1 MLYVI
6 FCTDKPDH
14 AHVRAATRSDHL
26 DYVGSF
32 EERLITV
39 GPTLT
44 DDGEGMNGSLLVVD
58 FPDRE
63 GADDFARNDPY
74 AKAGLF
80 ETVVIRPW
88 KQVYPKG

>member
-6 FCTDKPDH
+6 FCTDKADH
-14 AHVRAATRSDHL
+14 AHIRAATRPDHL
-26 DYVGSF
+26 DYLAGHEDRFVA
-32 EERLITV
+32 V

-63 GADDFARNDPY
+63 AADDFAANDPY

-88 KQVYPKG
+88 KQVYPKA

>member
-6 FCTDKPDH
+6 FCTDKADH
-14 AHVRAATRSDHL
+14 AHVRAATRPDHL
-26 DYVGSF
+26 DYLDGF
-32 EERLITV
+32 EDRLVTA

-44 DDGEGMNGSLLVVD
+44 DDGQGMNGGLLVVV
-58 FPDRE
+58 FPDRQA
-63 GADDFARNDPY
+63 ADDFARNDPY

-80 ETVVIRPW
+80 ESVVIRPW

>member
-14 AHVRAATRSDHL
+14 AHVRTANRSGHL
-26 DYVGSF
+26 DYVGGF
-32 EERLITV
+32 EDRLVTV

-58 FPDRE
+58 FPDRQAVE
-63 GADDFARNDPY
+63 DFALGDPY

-80 ETVVIRPW
+80 ESVVIRPW

>member
-6 FCTDKPDH
+6 FCTDKADH
-14 AHVRAATRSDHL
+14 APLRTATRPDHL
-26 DYVGSF
+26 DYLDGF
-32 EERLITV
+32 EDRLVTA

-44 DDGEGMNGSLLVVD
+44 DDGEGMNGGLLVVD

-63 GADDFARNDPY
+63 AAEDFARGDPY

-80 ETVVIRPW
+80 ESVVIRPW

>member
-14 AHVRAATRSDHL
+14 AQLRAANRPDHL
-26 DYVGSF
+26 DYLAGHEDRIV
-32 EERLITV
+32 TA

-44 DDGEGMNGSLLVVD
+44 DDEDGVNGSLLVVD
-58 FPDRE
+58 FPDRQAAE
-63 GADDFARNDPY
+63 DFAPNDPY

-80 ETVVIRPW
+80 ESVIIRPW
-88 KQVYPKG
+88 KQVYPK

>member
-6 FCTDKPDH
+6 FCTDTPDH
-14 AHVRAATRSDHL
+14 AHLRAATRSDHL
-26 DYVGSF
+26 DYLESHEDRFVA
-32 EERLITV
+32 V

-44 DDGEGMNGSLLVVD
+44 DDEDGMNGSLLVVD
-58 FPDRE
+58 FPDR
-63 GADDFARNDPY
+63 GAVEDFARNDPY

>member
-14 AHVRAATRSDHL
+14 AQLRAANRPDHL
-26 DYVGSF
+26 DYLAGHEDRIV
-32 EERLITV
+32 TA

-44 DDGEGMNGSLLVVD
+44 DDEDGVNGSLLVVD
-58 FPDRE
+58 FPDRQAAE
-63 GADDFARNDPY
+63 DFALNDPY

-80 ETVVIRPW
+80 ESVIIRPW
-88 KQVYPKG
+88 KQVYPK

>member
-6 FCTDKPDH
+6 FCTDKADH
-14 AHVRAATRSDHL
+14 AHVRAATRPDHL
-26 DYVGSF
+26 DYLSAHEDSF
-32 EERLITV
+32 IAV

-44 DDGEGMNGSLLVVD
+44 DDGGGMNGSLLVVD
-58 FPDRE
+58 FPDRQA
-63 GADDFARNDPY
+63 ADDFARGDPY

-80 ETVVIRPW
+80 ESVVIRPW

>member
-14 AHVRAATRSDHL
+14 AHLRAATRSDHL
-26 DYVGSF
+26 HYLGGHEDSF
-32 EERLITV
+32 VAV

-44 DDGEGMNGSLLVVD
+44 DDEDGMNGSLLVVD

-63 GADDFARNDPY
+63 AVEDFARNDPY

>member
-14 AHVRAATRSDHL
+14 AHVRAANRPDHL
-26 DYVGSF
+26 DYLSIHEDRFVA
-32 EERLITV
+32 V

-58 FPDRE
+58 FPDRV
-63 GADDFARNDPY
+63 GAEDFARNDPY

-80 ETVVIRPW
+80 EAVIIRPW